1 MKHQIMVFVGNGF
14 DRSVLSKYGKGVT
27 TSYASFY
34 SFFKYRYPER
44 NDNYLIQ
51 QMEKAKNESQG
62 KNDDWSDFE
71 AVLGKSLNELKDI
84 DRESIVRLDKD
95 LSELQKAFSRFLNDV
110 VDSDVI
116 ERISAATDVL
126 VEEKYG
132 TKMNY
137 AVRSLAGGFI
147 KDLSEIDYEKMRFH
161 NRFDNNEELK
171 YIFINFNYTSLLD
184 NYIYL
189 DKNIFNPE
197 PYKTSDNNFNIFT
210 NLNRYNNYLGFADPY
225 LNLLPVD
232 IYHPHGVQDVPKSLL
247 FGIENNN
254 YNNSTDE
261 RRIFVKSFWARDEL
275 RYKDKFNDTELF
287 IIYGSSIGESDSW
300 WWNNVYLRLIDN
312 DNPAELI
319 IYNYGNEPQE
329 EIKDKFIKNCSINM
343 EEDLYNKAKNNIYV
357 VNFGK
362 NEKRIIF
369 MDLPDLKF

>member
-27 TSYASFY
+27 TSYDSFY
-34 SFFKYRYPER
+34 SFFKYRYPEKK
-44 NDNYLIQ
+44 DNYLIQ
-51 QMEKAKNESQG
+51 QMEKVKDESQG

-84 DRESIVRLDKD
+84 DRESIERLDKD

-110 VDSDVI
+110 VDSDI
-116 ERISAATDVL
+116 IDRISAATDVL
-126 VEEKYG
+126 VEGKYG
-132 TKMNY
+132 TKINY

-147 KDLSEIDYEKMRFH
+147 EDLSEMYYEKMRFH
-161 NRFDNNEELK
+161 NRFDNNEKLK

-197 PYKTSDNNFNIFT
+197 PYKTSENNFNIFT
-210 NLNRYNNYLGFADPY
+210 NPNRYNNHLGFADPY

-232 IYHPHGVQDVPKSLL
+232 VYHPHGVQDVPKSML

-275 RYKDKFNDTELF
+275 RYKEKFNDTELF

-300 WWNNVYLRLIDN
+300 WWNNVYMRLIDDN
-312 DNPAELI
+312 NPAELI
-319 IYNYGNEPQE
+319 IYNYGNESEE
-329 EIKDKFIKNCSINM
+329 EIKDKFIRNCSINI